1 MKIYTTNTIA
11 GEDITASLGI
21 VYGSMVQSRHLG
33 RDIVAGLKTLIGGE
47 IKGYTE
53 MLSDARQKAV
63 GRMIEDA
70 RRLNADA
77 VVGVRFATSSIAQG
91 MSEVLA
97 FGTAVNTTQ

>member
-1 MKIYTTNTIA
+1 MKIYTTDTIV
-11 GEDITASLGI
+11 GKEITASLGI
-21 VYGSMVQSRHLG
+21 VCGSMVQSKHLG
-33 RDIVAGLKTLIGGE
+33 RDFMAGLKTLVGGE

-63 GRMIEDA
+63 DRMLEDA

-77 VVGVRFATSSIAQG
+77 VVGVRFTTSSIAQG

-97 FGTAVNTTQ
+97 FGTAVNIAR